1 MVYAEQRRNM
11 AKDEIAN
18 VVIFRGSP
26 VCLGDFASVSRGF
39 FKFHTKRALGR
50 IG

>member
-18 VVIFRGSP
+18 VVIFRGSR
-26 VCLGDFASVSRGF
+26 VCLGVRM
-39 FKFHTKRALGR
+39 RMNNR
-50 IG
+50 NV